1 MTEKETNAAPD
12 LHEKV
17 TSGSAFLLVNRLA
30 IKSMDVIILMV
41 LTRCLMPAD
50 FGRVAIAL
58 SAIQII
64 ETVLELQTAVALLQ
78 VPVITRSH
86 LNTAFTITLL
96 RGLAIMALLMAAA
109 VPLAHFY
116 RDDHLAGLICALSV
130 VPLLRSARSPGMV
143 LCFKHLDF
151 VPEAT
156 ADLIGK
162 IAALALAVAV
172 GVMTRSYWAI
182 AIGAIA
188 APLFFMLSSYVIC
201 PFLPRFTLR
210 HRRLFYGYMG
220 WGLAG
225 QICSALNWQ
234 TDRFVLGKMVSHYDL
249 GLFTAARDFAG
260 TMVKVVI
267 ETLMRP
273 IVAGLSATSG
283 DKERLVR
290 AYGKVTS
297 ATMAVGLPVGLGQ
310 AMVGKEIVAIL
321 LGAKWAAAASIF
333 SLVSLALIPALYSS
347 VTTNLFYAIGRP
359 DLVFQRNFYDFLFRF
374 PATIIMIALAGL
386 QGAVY
391 ALIASEVLLAGICL
405 LSVRRLFG
413 ISVRWLVAGSW
424 RSLVSGLAMG
434 GALALVRAL
443 FPHGPGIGPSALYL
457 MLAVP
462 LGAAA
467 YLATHLLCWSW
478 AGRPEGIER
487 YAMGFL
493 QKRLRWPGRAGR
505 AASSGEELSVP
516 S

>member
-1 MTEKETNAAPD
+1 MMTKKDAAPD
-12 LHEKV
+12 LHDKV

-41 LTRCLMPAD
+41 LTRCLLPSD
-50 FGRVAIAL
+50 FGRVAIAI
-58 SAIQII
+58 STIQII
-64 ETVLELQTAVALLQ
+64 ETVLELQTGLALLQ

-96 RGLAIMALLMAAA
+96 RGLAIMAVLMAAA
-109 VPLAHFY
+109 VPLARFY
-116 RDDHLAGLICALSV
+116 RDDHLTGLICALSV
-130 VPLLRSARSPGMV
+130 VPLLRSARSPKMV

-151 VPEAT
+151 MPEAT

-172 GVMTRSYWAI
+172 GLMTRSYWAI

-201 PFLPRFTLR
+201 PFRPAFTLR

-283 DKERLVR
+283 DKARLVR

-297 ATMAVGLPVGLGQ
+297 ATMAIGLPVGLGQ

-321 LGAKWAAAASIF
+321 LGAKWASAASIF

-359 DLVFQRNFYDFLFRF
+359 DLVFQRNLYDFLFRF
-374 PATIIMIALAGL
+374 PATIVMIALAGL

-391 ALIASEVLLAGICL
+391 ALIASEILLAGICL
-405 LSVRRLFG
+405 LSVRKLFD
-413 ISVRWLVAGSW
+413 ISVTWLVAGSW
-424 RSLVSGLAMG
+424 RSLVSGLAMT
-434 GALALVRAL
+434 GALALVRHL
-443 FPHGPGIGPSALYL
+443 FPHGQGIGPSALYL

-462 LGAAA
+462 MGAAV
-467 YLATHLLCWSW
+467 YLATHLLCWSST
-478 AGRPEGIER
+478 GSPEGIER
-487 YAMGFL
+487 YAMAFIV
-493 QKRLRWPGRAGR
+493 KRLRPSGRAR
-505 AASSGEELSVP
+505 PCEP
-516 S
+516 STTP